1 MSSQNIDVN
10 GLVQIQSQYLA
21 DLKALQGN
29 GTVTSGYITDLSTKL
44 TAMGNSYS
52 TASGTTSAFLANQD
66 QVNGIVT
73 NELIRLKDKES
84 SITNAVTTQNRLNE
98 FNQNYKKV
106 YTEYNKIILVS
117 LLCLLLYLG
126 LILLRKFVPVVPEL
140 LIDIAIVILFAAL
153 FIYVWYMFLNIK
165 NRNHMNYDEVD
176 YNSSKM
182 LTAAEIAKQ
191 KQTAINSGN
200 LFDAAGIAACSGP
213 SCCSTNTR
221 WDSGNSV
228 CMGNTVS
235 GFATLTTSLTSEP
248 FIDIN
253 GSVKAYTPFEFESY
267 SKL

>member
-10 GLVQIQSQYLA
+10 GIVQIQRQYLA
-21 DLKALQGN
+21 DLQALQGN
-29 GTVTSGYITDLSTKL
+29 NVSTPGYIIDLSTKL
-44 TAMGNSYS
+44 NAMGNSYS

-73 NELIRLKDKES
+73 NELTRLKEKES

-106 YTEYNKIILVS
+106 YTEYNKMVIVSILF
-117 LLCLLLYLG
+117 LLLYLG
-126 LILLRKFVPVVPEL
+126 LMLLRKFVPVIPEL
-140 LIDIAIVILFAAL
+140 LIDIAIVILFVAL
-153 FIYVWYMFLNIK
+153 FIYIWYMFLNIQ
-165 NRNHMNYDEVD
+165 NRNKMNYDEID

-235 GFATLTTSLTSEP
+235 GFATLSTLLVSES

-253 GSVKAYTPFEFESY
+253 GSARAYTPSEFESY
-267 SKL
+267 SKV